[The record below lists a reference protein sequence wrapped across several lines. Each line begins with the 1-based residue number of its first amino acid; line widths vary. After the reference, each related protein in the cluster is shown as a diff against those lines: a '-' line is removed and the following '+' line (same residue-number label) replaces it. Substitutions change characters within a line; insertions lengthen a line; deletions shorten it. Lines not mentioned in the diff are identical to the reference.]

1 MKPYLFQDKLT
12 SMDTGSH
19 FKGKGVLEHLK
30 EARKKG
36 FLAVRENHGIETA
49 GHIISGA
56 DGAKETAIFSLI
68 IWIVGLFLPL
78 PHSQLFTFVGFS
90 IFGLL
95 VWKTGRSA
103 ILAWARIERVNKLI
117 EDEKYEIE
125 HNRQEEKDELT
136 EMYQAKGFSG
146 PLLTKVIDVL
156 MADDNKLLGV
166 MLDEELGVSLES
178 YEHPLKQALGAFVGV
193 FLAGCIAMIGLT
205 SSEKYGLF
213 FSSYITI
220 ALSAYVM
227 AKVEQIKPMN
237 AIIWNLSITFLVSF
251 GTLFL
256 VKFLLGGT

>member
-1 MKPYLFQDKLT
+1 
-12 SMDTGSH
+12 MDNQSH

-36 FLAVRENHGIETA
+36 FLAVRENHGIESA

-56 DGAKETAIFSLI
+56 DGAKETAIFSLL
-68 IWIVGLFLPL
+68 IWMIGFSLSLSRTHL
-78 PHSQLFTFVGFS
+78 LTFMLFS

-95 VWKTGRSA
+95 LWKTGRSA
-103 ILAWARIERVNKLI
+103 ALAWTRIERVNKLI

-125 HNRQEEKDELT
+125 HNREEEKEELT
-136 EMYQAKGFSG
+136 EMYEAKGFSG

-166 MLDEELGVSLES
+166 MLEEELGVSLES

-193 FLAGCIAMIGLT
+193 FIAGCITIIGFLA
-205 SSEKYGLF
+205 SKKYGVF

-220 ALSAYVM
+220 ALASYVM
-227 AKVEQIKPMN
+227 AKVEQTKPLQT
-237 AIIWNLSITFLVSF
+237 IVWNLSITFLVSF

-256 VKFLLGGT
+256 LKFALGAIR